1 MYIYIP
7 KRLTTMKRI
16 IFFFLLAAL
25 FPATLDAR
33 KVKGTVHCADAAL
46 SGVIVTDGRN
56 FTTTDE
62 RGNFKFRI
70 DDDARFVYVVTP
82 SGYTADFSSGAP
94 QFYAPAQGRKKFDFD
109 LIRTYDTDDYT
120 IFSVSDP
127 QFKTP
132 EQFDLF
138 CGDPLEDL
146 VEQAAWYGAYANTV
160 GIALGDICWDNL
172 DLLEPYKKAIVRTG
186 IPFYA
191 VIGNHD
197 HDKDAEGDL
206 ACAAAFESSFGPAN
220 YAFCLGPDVVICLD
234 NIIYE
239 GQKKYVE
246 GYADH
251 VLAFVEG
258 LLAYLPAG
266 THLYIAQHSPLY
278 HWTNRKDI
286 VGAGRLLKML
296 EPYRVDFLSG
306 HTHYQNNLTYTDDI
320 VEHNAP
326 SICGAWWD
334 TLFCRDGAPRGYE
347 IFTHWGG
354 ELQWV
359 MHPIDFDDDFQVEVL
374 PIGASRFHPDVV
386 VANVWDYDPA
396 WTVEWYQDG
405 VAMGPMREVQDC
417 SPSYIDEVERVY
429 EGKKI
434 PASRQPKANLHYFAA
449 DPDADAAEV
458 TVVVTSRFGKQWRYS
473 VDVRAQAKP

>member
-1 MYIYIP
+1 
-7 KRLTTMKRI
+7 
-16 IFFFLLAAL
+16 
-25 FPATLDAR
+25 
-33 KVKGTVHCADAAL
+33 
-46 SGVIVTDGRN
+46 
-56 FTTTDE
+56 
-62 RGNFKFRI
+62 
-70 DDDARFVYVVTP
+70 
-82 SGYTADFSSGAP
+82 
-94 QFYAPAQGRKKFDFD
+94 
-109 LIRTYDTDDYT
+109 
-120 IFSVSDP
+120 
-127 QFKTP
+127 
-132 EQFDLF
+132 
-138 CGDPLEDL
+138 
-146 VEQAAWYGAYANTV
+146 
-160 GIALGDICWDNL
+160 
-172 DLLEPYKKAIVRTG
+172 
-186 IPFYA
+186 
-191 VIGNHD
+191 
-197 HDKDAEGDL
+197 
-206 ACAAAFESSFGPAN
+206 
-220 YAFCLGPDVVICLD
+220 
-234 NIIYE
+234 
-239 GQKKYVE
+239 
-246 GYADH
+246 
-251 VLAFVEG
+251 
-258 LLAYLPAG
+258 
-266 THLYIAQHSPLY
+266 
-278 HWTNRKDI
+278 
-286 VGAGRLLKML
+286 ML

-334 TLFCRDGAPRGYE
+334 TLFCRNGAPRGYE

-473 VDVRAQAKP
+473 VDVRAQVKP

>member
-172 DLLEPYKKAIVRTG
+172 DLLEPYKKEIVRTG

-206 ACAAAFESSFGPAN
+206 ACAAAFES
-220 YAFCLGPDVVICLD
+220 
-234 NIIYE
+234 
-239 GQKKYVE
+239 
-246 GYADH
+246 
-251 VLAFVEG
+251 
-258 LLAYLPAG
+258 
-266 THLYIAQHSPLY
+266 
-278 HWTNRKDI
+278 
-286 VGAGRLLKML
+286 
-296 EPYRVDFLSG
+296 
-306 HTHYQNNLTYTDDI
+306 
-320 VEHNAP
+320 
-326 SICGAWWD
+326 
-334 TLFCRDGAPRGYE
+334 
-347 IFTHWGG
+347 
-354 ELQWV
+354 
-359 MHPIDFDDDFQVEVL
+359 
-374 PIGASRFHPDVV
+374 
-386 VANVWDYDPA
+386 
-396 WTVEWYQDG
+396 
-405 VAMGPMREVQDC
+405 
-417 SPSYIDEVERVY
+417 
-429 EGKKI
+429 
-434 PASRQPKANLHYFAA
+434 
-449 DPDADAAEV
+449 
-458 TVVVTSRFGKQWRYS
+458 
-473 VDVRAQAKP
+473 